1 MIVPSPVKTSTY
13 LMKPDSESS
22 KWLVFDCETDGLY
35 DQATKV
41 HCIVIHDITRK
52 QTTAYGPDRIDA
64 ALAHLATADCLIGHN
79 VIFFDIPVL
88 HKLYPSFQFT
98 GQVIDT
104 LVCTRLIWP
113 KELLY
118 DLDTE
123 QYPQVPSNL
132 RGSAS
137 LKSWGWRLADNK
149 INFKDFSEHSNELLE
164 YCIQDVKITTQL
176 YEKIVWQ
183 TYPQSA
189 LKLEHDF
196 AAAINKQIRSG
207 IPFDVDAALDLVD
220 ELRAKQAELEAQLK
234 EIFPPIKHETTFI
247 PKVNNKTRGYV
258 KGEPF
263 VKVHYEEFNPGS
275 RQQIVDRL
283 RQKYGW
289 SPEKSTEKGNP
300 VLDDDVLESLPYPE
314 AKVLA
319 QYMLIKKRLG
329 QIADGNNAW
338 LKLVNNDTGRM
349 HGDVVTNGCITG
361 RCAHRN
367 PNMGQVPAGYSPYG
381 KECRSFFHAPDG
393 WQLLGIDAKALE
405 LRCLAGYLALW
416 DGGEYASMVTNPEV
430 DIHVYNQKM
439 FDVPTRDISKRLL
452 YACVPSDITTVLTKE
467 GWKTYGQLQ
476 VGELVL
482 TYNEEKEIKEWKPIL
497 EIIPEHEDDVWQM
510 QHNHSFKVQATAD
523 HRWYVKQRKADN
535 TKSCGW
541 FTGSKTR
548 RYMEPQVRTT
558 STITT
563 ESNII
568 VNAPLIENNEEKL
581 DIDWKWRKYGTDWTK
596 VILQMS
602 QAQRKA
608 WLSGFMLADGF
619 QSCKPNQKEKW
630 HWTQVRNEHY
640 EAALLASYLEFPSVI
655 HVAKPTLNASGTT
668 QMRVSIANKGHVT
681 GQKLQKTFIGKK
693 KVFCIRTENKSFVMR
708 QGDCI
713 TITGNCLYGA
723 GSLKMGSIIDPNE
736 KDEEVLRKLGRNAI
750 NSFMKGVPALA
761 ELKQKIAFTLA
772 DRKYLVGLDGRHLY
786 CRSEFKGL
794 NVLLQSAGA
803 SIMKQV
809 VIFLHDNIKNNLGL
823 VYGQDWEQMLMIHDE
838 IQVAAKPGHI
848 VAIQEEGM
856 KAFPQAQEFFGF
868 QCKIEGD
875 SKIGIDWSMT
885 H

>member
-1 MIVPSPVKTSTY
+1 MTNVNSENDIV
-13 LMKPDSESS
+13 
-22 KWLVFDCETDGLY
+22 LVFDCETDGLY
-35 DQATKV
+35 DQVT
-41 HCIVIHDITRK
+41 VIHCVVIYDIHRK
-52 QTTAYGPDRIDA
+52 QTFSYGPDCIDDA
-64 ALAHLATADCLIGHN
+64 IAHLATADILIGHN
-79 VIFFDIPVL
+79 VIFYDIPVL
-88 HKLYPSFQFT
+88 QKFYPSFQPKARL
-98 GQVIDT
+98 VDT
-104 LVCTRLIWP
+104 LICTRLIWP

-118 DLDTE
+118 DLDQE
-123 QYPQVPSNL
+123 QYPQVPPNL

-137 LKSWGWRLADNK
+137 LKAWGWRLADHK
-149 INFKDFSEHSNELLE
+149 INFKDFKEYSNEMLE
-164 YCIQDVKITTQL
+164 YCIQDVSITFKL
-176 YEKIVWQ
+176 WEKLSHECCAD
-183 TYPQSA
+183 SA
-189 LKLEHDF
+189 LKLEHEF
-196 AAAINKQIRSG
+196 ALAINKQIRSG
-207 IPFDVDAALDLVD
+207 IPFDVDAAIDLVD
-220 ELRAKQAELEAQLK
+220 ELRAKQKELEAQLK

-247 PKVNNKTRGYV
+247 PKVNNKTRGYI
-258 KGEPF
+258 KGIPF
-263 VKVHYEEFNPGS
+263 VKVHHEEFNPGS

-289 SPEKSTEKGNP
+289 IPEKTTEKGNP
-300 VLDDDVLESLPYPE
+300 ILDDDVLESLPYPE

-319 QYMLIKKRLG
+319 EYMLIQKRLG

-338 LKLVNNDTGRM
+338 LKLVNNNTGRM

-381 KECRSFFHAPDG
+381 KECRSFFHAPIG

-405 LRCLAGYLALW
+405 LRCLAGYLAIW
-416 DGGEYASMVTNPEV
+416 DNGEYASMVTNPEV
-430 DIHVYNQKM
+430 DIHIYNQEM
-439 FDVPTRDISKRLL
+439 FGVATRDISKRLL

-467 GWKTYGQLQ
+467 GWKTYEQLQ

-523 HRWYVKQRKADN
+523 HRWYVKQRKSDK

-568 VNAPLIENNEEKL
+568 VNAPLIEKNEEQL

-640 EAALLASYLEFPSVI
+640 EAALLASYLEFPGVI

-681 GQKLQKTFIGKK
+681 GQKLQKIFIGKK

-723 GSLKMGSIIDPNE
+723 GSLKMGAIIDPNE
-736 KDEEVLRKLGRNAI
+736 KDEVVLRKLGSNAI
-750 NSFMKGVPALA
+750 NSFMRGVPALQK
-761 ELKQKIAFTLA
+761 LKQSIDERLGQ
-772 DRKYLVGLDGRHLY
+772 RSYLIGLDGRHLY
-786 CRSEFKGL
+786 CRSSFKGL
-794 NVLLQSAGA
+794 NVLLQAAGA
-803 SIMKQV
+803 VIMKQV
-809 VIFLHDNIKNNLGL
+809 VVQLHKNIHDNLGL
-823 VYGQDWEQMLMIHDE
+823 VYGQDWEQMLMVHDE
-838 IQVAAKPGHI
+838 IQLAAKPIHI
-848 VAIQEEGM
+848 NAIQEQ
-856 KAFPQAQEFFGF
+856 ALASFPEAQEFFGF
-868 QCKIEGD
+868 RCKIEGD
-875 SKIGIDWSMT
+875 SRVGSSWSET

>member
-1 MIVPSPVKTSTY
+1 
-13 LMKPDSESS
+13 MKPASETDT
-22 KWLVFDCETDGLY
+22 WLVMDCETDGLY

-41 HCIVIHDITRK
+41 HCIVIYDITRK
-52 QTTAYGPDRIDA
+52 QTSTYGPDRINA
-64 ALAHLATADCLIGHN
+64 ALAHLATADCIIGHN
-79 VIFFDIPVL
+79 VIFFDLPVL
-88 HKLYPSFQFT
+88 QKLYPSFT
-98 GQVIDT
+98 YNKQVIDT

-123 QYPQVPSNL
+123 QYPQVPANL

-137 LKSWGWRLADNK
+137 LKAWGWRLADHK
-149 INFKDFSEHSNELLE
+149 ITFKDFSEYSETMAE
-164 YCIQDVKITTQL
+164 YCRQDVSITNQL
-176 YEKIVWQ
+176 YEKVVWQ
-183 TYPQSA
+183 TYPQSS

-196 AAAINKQIRSG
+196 AHAINRQIRSG

-220 ELRAKQAELEAQLK
+220 ELRAKQSKLETELK

-247 PKVNNKTRGYV
+247 PKVNNKNRGYV

-263 VKVHYEEFNPGS
+263 VKVRYEEFNPGS

-283 RQKYGW
+283 QQKYGW
-289 SPEKSTEKGNP
+289 TPEKETEKGNP
-300 VLDDDVLESLPYPE
+300 VLDDDVLEALPYPE

-319 QYMLIKKRLG
+319 EYMLIKKRLG

-416 DGGEYASMVTNPEV
+416 DEGEYASMVTNPEV

-452 YACVPSDITTVLTKE
+452 YGL
-467 GWKTYGQLQ
+467 
-476 VGELVL
+476 
-482 TYNEEKEIKEWKPIL
+482 
-497 EIIPEHEDDVWQM
+497 
-510 QHNHSFKVQATAD
+510 
-523 HRWYVKQRKADN
+523 
-535 TKSCGW
+535 
-541 FTGSKTR
+541 
-548 RYMEPQVRTT
+548 
-558 STITT
+558 
-563 ESNII
+563 
-568 VNAPLIENNEEKL
+568 
-581 DIDWKWRKYGTDWTK
+581 
-596 VILQMS
+596 
-602 QAQRKA
+602 
-608 WLSGFMLADGF
+608 
-619 QSCKPNQKEKW
+619 
-630 HWTQVRNEHY
+630 
-640 EAALLASYLEFPSVI
+640 
-655 HVAKPTLNASGTT
+655 
-668 QMRVSIANKGHVT
+668 
-681 GQKLQKTFIGKK
+681 
-693 KVFCIRTENKSFVMR
+693 
-708 QGDCI
+708 
-713 TITGNCLYGA
+713 LYGCGAIKA
-723 GSLKMGSIIDPNE
+723 GTIIDPNE
-736 KDEEVLRKLGRNAI
+736 KDEDVLRKLGRNAI

-761 ELKQKIAFTLA
+761 NLKQKITSTLA
-772 DRKYLVGLDGRHLY
+772 DRNYLVGLDGRHLY

-809 VIFLHDNIKNNLGL
+809 VIFLNENIEKNLGL
-823 VYGQDWEQMLMIHDE
+823 VYGQDWEQMLMVHDE
-838 IQVAAKPGHI
+838 IQVAAKPCHI
-848 VAIQEEGM
+848 VAIQEQAV
-856 KAFPQAQEFFGF
+856 KSFPQAQEFFGF

-875 SKIGIDWSMT
+875 SKIGDNWAMT